1 MLFGTLLCLL
11 GLAWGGTTL
20 ERADQLLEEAVQNS
34 SEARYEDAIRRFKEA
49 LILNKNAL
57 PARYGMVHAYLTT
70 GRTQKA
76 VRHLRRIRS
85 RHGVSPEYYQ
95 LYGQAAWS
103 RNHQRRAQVLFQ
115 KGIDLFPDTGTLY
128 FWLTLVE

>member
-1 MLFGTLLCLL
+1 M
-11 GLAWGGTTL
+11 
-20 ERADQLLEEAVQNS
+20 
-34 SEARYEDAIRRFKEA
+34 RY
-49 LILNKNAL
+49 L
-57 PARYGMVHAYLTT
+57 RYGMVHAYLTT

-103 RNHQRRAQVLFQ
+103 RNHQRRAQVLFP
-115 KGIDLFPDTGTLY
+115 KGN
-128 FWLTLVE
+128 